1 MNGKAD
7 EFTNNPVRN
16 SVSRYSG
23 VLTLDRLSFIW
34 SRSQVELLAF
44 CLIALSMLDLLTTYA
59 LLRSFSE
66 CYEANPIADFFFK
79 RWNILGMTL
88 FKFSLVGV
96 VITSS
101 EIIERSRPRWGKVV
115 LVFACLA
122 AGVVVAKGMQ
132 ILSLMIFPE
141 FYLS

>member
-1 MNGKAD
+1 MNG
-7 EFTNNPVRN
+7 N
-16 SVSRYSG
+16 SDIPTTISTRSGASRFG
-23 VLTLDRLSFIW
+23 GILALDRLSFIW
-34 SRSQVELLAF
+34 SRSQIEMLAF

-59 LLRSFSE
+59 LLRSYNE
-66 CYEANPIADFFFK
+66 CYEANPVADFFFK

-96 VITSS
+96 VIAAC

-122 AGVVVAKGMQ
+122 AGAVVVKGMQ
-132 ILSLMIFPE
+132 IFTMMIFPE
-141 FYLS
+141 LYTS

>member
-1 MNGKAD
+1 MNGNV
-7 EFTNNPVRN
+7 EESRN
-16 SVSRYSG
+16 TLITRSSTESG
-23 VLTLDRLSFIW
+23 GILRFDRLSFIR

-44 CLIALSMLDLLTTYA
+44 CLIALSMIDLLTTYA
-59 LLRSFSE
+59 LLRNYSE

-79 RWNILGMTL
+79 RWNIFGMTL

-96 VITSS
+96 VIGAS
-101 EIIERSRPRWGKVV
+101 EIIERNRPRWGKVV

-122 AGVVVAKGMQ
+122 VGAVVVKGMQ
-132 ILSLMIFPE
+132 IFSLMIFPE

>member
-7 EFTNNPVRN
+7 EFTNTPVWN